1 MMRQGH
7 PLLGSTIKA
16 LAFDTF
22 PIFDPR
28 PIFGLAETLFPGK
41 GTLYADLHL
50 EYAVARARVRVPPHR
65 RWCRRRHDRDP
76 GDHLGLVL
84 RFLLE
89 RLEQRELPGR
99 QA

>member
-1 MMRQGH
+1 VHALRISHDMRQGH

-41 GTLYADLHL
+41 GTAFSNAWRTRQFEDQWL
-50 EYAVARARVRVPPHR
+50 RA
-65 RWCRRRHDRDP
+65 
-76 GDHLGLVL
+76 
-84 RFLLE
+84 
-89 RLEQRELPGR
+89 
-99 QA
+99 